1 MFGLAFKM
9 TFARKGRL
17 VLTSLAVILGTAF
30 LSGTYVFRDTIN
42 QTFDRLFADIF
53 RDVDAYVRS
62 TTFIELDFGGEQ
74 RATTPISVLD
84 TVRGVEGVSSATGDI
99 QAFARVIGK
108 DGEPLGSEGG
118 GPPTFGGIASSD
130 SAGLWIVDSG
140 RLPIGPNEMMLDRA
154 TADDG
159 EFAVGDTVRVVSFAG
174 PREFTLVGVASYGD
188 IASPG
193 GATFALF
200 DQPTASEFLLQPGF
214 VDAIL
219 VEGDGSV
226 SDEVLAER
234 IDAVL
239 SADLKLET
247 LTGAEITAEVQG
259 QIKDVLN
266 IFSTF
271 LIVFSYIAL
280 GIGSFVIYNV
290 FSITAAQRQRE
301 NALLRAIGASRRQV
315 SRAMLVE
322 SLAMGVVGSLIGF
335 GIGILLSQGLN
346 ALLQATG
353 FEVPTRGLAINPS
366 SFTNTLIAGV
376 VVTVF
381 AAWLPARRAGRVPPL
396 AAMRDTALDTAGNL
410 RRRVLIGL
418 GLVALGAIGLVAAMN
433 DAPVEVLGLGV
444 LGVFAGI
451 LVLGPAIARPVALF
465 IGVPVA
471 KLRGVSGSMARQN
484 AARNPKRTSRTAA
497 PVLIGVAL
505 VTAFSALAAS
515 IRTEIRDTFG
525 SAFSGDL
532 ALTVDSQGF
541 GGIPLTVTDDI
552 AALDG
557 VAQATGVGF
566 TTVRIVDPSEAPAIG
581 DTSGN
586 TGSEQVAPLPDLRG
600 SFVQTINPATISG
613 LFDIGVTQGDL
624 ASLGNDGLFV
634 EEDRATEKGWALG
647 DRLQVIRIDG
657 RVIDAEIRGFVSGD
671 TSFANYVAS
680 RDMFTDAPTPIFD
693 SFVYIKASDGTS
705 VDDLRDRVAAIS
717 SDVGVGSLQTKDEF
731 IEEQAAQI
739 NQVLALIYGLLAL
752 SIIIA
757 VVGIVITLL
766 LSVFE
771 RRREIGLLRAVG
783 MTRSQVRTTVR
794 WESVITSLLGA
805 VAGVVLGIV
814 MGIVVVAALSGDSG
828 IGFSLPVGSTITI
841 VIISFVLGVVAA
853 IYPAWRAT
861 KVNVVEAIATI

>member
-1 MFGLAFKM
+1 
-9 TFARKGRL
+9 
-17 VLTSLAVILGTAF
+17 
-30 LSGTYVFRDTIN
+30 
-42 QTFDRLFADIF
+42 
-53 RDVDAYVRS
+53 
-62 TTFIELDFGGEQ
+62 
-74 RATTPISVLD
+74 
-84 TVRGVEGVSSATGDI
+84 
-99 QAFARVIGK
+99 
-108 DGEPLGSEGG
+108 
-118 GPPTFGGIASSD
+118 
-130 SAGLWIVDSG
+130 
-140 RLPIGPNEMMLDRA
+140 
-154 TADDG
+154 
-159 EFAVGDTVRVVSFAG
+159 
-174 PREFTLVGVASYGD
+174 
-188 IASPG
+188 
-193 GATFALF
+193 LF

-219 VEGDGSV
+219 VAGDGSV
-226 SDEVLAER
+226 DDEALAAR
-234 IDAVL
+234 IDAAL
-239 SADLKLET
+239 SPDLKLET
-247 LTGAEITAEVQG
+247 LTGAEITAETQG

-271 LIVFSYIAL
+271 LIVFSFIAL

-301 NALLRAIGASRRQV
+301 NALMRAIGASRSQV

-322 SLAMGVVGSLIGF
+322 SLAMGVIGSLIGF
-335 GIGILLSQGLN
+335 GIGIVLSIGLN

-353 FEVPTRGLAINPS
+353 FEVPTRGLAIKPS

-376 VVTVF
+376 VVTVL

-396 AAMRDTALDTAGNL
+396 AAMRETALDTAGNL
-410 RRRVLIGL
+410 SRRVMIGL

-433 DAPVEVLGLGV
+433 DAPVQVLGLGV

-515 IRTEIRDTFG
+515 SRAEIRETFG

-532 ALTVDSQGF
+532 ALTVDARGF
-541 GGIPLTVTDDI
+541 GGIPLSVTDDI

-566 TTVRIVDPSEAPAIG
+566 TSVRIVDPSEAPTNNNA
-581 DTSGN
+581 S
-586 TGSEQVAPLPDLRG
+586 SEQVAPLPDQRG
-600 SFVQTINPATISG
+600 SLVQTVNPATISG
-613 LFDIGVTQGDL
+613 LFDLEVTQGDL
-624 ASLGNDGLFV
+624 ASLGNDGLLV
-634 EEDRATEKGWALG
+634 DEDRATEKGWALG
-647 DRLQVIRIDG
+647 DRLQIIRIDG
-657 RVIDAEIRGFVSGD
+657 RVIEAEIRGFVSGD
-671 TSFANYVAS
+671 TIFGNYVAS
-680 RDMFTDAPTPIFD
+680 REMFADSPTPIFD
-693 SFVYIKASDGTS
+693 AFVYIRASEGTE
-705 VDDLRDRVAAIS
+705 VGVLRDRVAAIS
-717 SDVGVGSLQTKDEF
+717 SDVGIGSLQTKDEF
-731 IEEQAAQI
+731 IDERAAQI
-739 NQVLALIYGLLAL
+739 NQILALIYGLLAL

-805 VAGVVLGIV
+805 AAGVVLGIV
-814 MGIVVVAALSGDSG
+814 MGVVVVAALSGDSG
-828 IGFSLPVGSTITI
+828 IEFSLPIRDTVAI
-841 VIISFVLGVVAA
+841 VIGSFLLGVVAA

-861 KVNVVEAIATI
+861 QVNVVEAIATT

>member
-366 SFTNTLIAGV
+366 SFINTLVAGV
-376 VVTVF
+376 VVTVT

-418 GLVALGAIGLVAAMN
+418 GLVALGGVGLVASMN
-433 DAPVEVLGLGV
+433 DAPVRVLGLGV

-465 IGVPVA
+465 IGMPVA

-541 GGIPLTVTDDI
+541 GGIPLTVTDQI
-552 AALDG
+552 AGLDG

-566 TTVRIVDPSEAPAIG
+566 TTVRIVDPSEPPTNG
-581 DTSGN
+581 ETSGKS
-586 TGSEQVAPLPDLRG
+586 GSEQVAPLPDLRG

-634 EEDRATEKGWALG
+634 EEDRATEKGWMLG
-647 DRLQVIRIDG
+647 DRLQIIRIDG

-693 SFVYIKASDGTS
+693 SFVYVKASDGTP
-705 VDDLRDRVAAIS
+705 VDELRDRVAAIS
-717 SDVGVGSLQTKDEF
+717 SSVGIGTLQTKDEF

-739 NQVLALIYGLLAL
+739 NQILALIYGLLAL
-752 SIIIA
+752 SIVIA

-805 VAGVVLGIV
+805 AAGVVLGIV
-814 MGIVVVAALSGDSG
+814 MGVVVVAALSGDSG
-828 IGFSLPVGSTITI
+828 IGFSLPVGSTISI
-841 VIISFVLGVVAA
+841 VVISFVLGVVAA
-853 IYPAWRAT
+853 IYPARRAT
-861 KVNVVEAIATI
+861 KVNVVEAIATT

>member
-1 MFGLAFKM
+1 MFRLALKM
-9 TFARKGRL
+9 TVARKGRL

-30 LSGTYVFRDTIN
+30 LSGTFVFRDTIN
-42 QTFDRLFADIF
+42 QTFDRLFADVF

-62 TTFIELDFGGEQ
+62 TTFLELDFGGEQ

-84 TVRGVEGVSSATGDI
+84 TVRGVEGVTSATGDI

-108 DGEPLGSEGG
+108 DGEPLGSEGN

-130 SAGLWIVDSG
+130 SAGLWTVAEG
-140 RLPIGPNEMMLDRA
+140 RLPLGPNEMMLDRA
-154 TADDG
+154 TADNGD
-159 EFAVGDTVRVVSFAG
+159 FVVGDTVRVVSFAG

-219 VEGDGSV
+219 VESDDSV
-226 SDEVLAER
+226 SDEVLAQR
-234 IDAVL
+234 IDAAL
-239 SADLKLET
+239 PAGLKLET

-301 NALLRAIGASRRQV
+301 NALMRAIGASRRQV
-315 SRAMLVE
+315 SRSLLVE
-322 SLAMGVVGSLIGF
+322 STAMGIIGSLVGF

-346 ALLQATG
+346 ALLKATG
-353 FEVPTRGLAINPS
+353 FEVPTRGLSINLS
-366 SFTNTLIAGV
+366 SFTNTVIAGV
-376 VVTVF
+376 LVTVL

-410 RRRVLIGL
+410 VRRVIIGL
-418 GLVALGAIGLVAAMN
+418 VLVALGAVGLVAAMN
-433 DAPVEVLGLGV
+433 DAPVQILGLGV

-451 LVLGPAIARPVALF
+451 LVLGPAIARPVALA

-541 GGIPLTVTDDI
+541 GGIPLTVTDQI
-552 AALDG
+552 AGLDG

-566 TTVRIVDPSEAPAIG
+566 TSVRIIDPNAPVESTTDQSSA
-581 DTSGN
+581 TPAQPGN
-586 TGSEQVAPLPDLRG
+586 QRG
-600 SFVQTINPATISG
+600 VFVQTINPATISG
-613 LFDIGVTQGDL
+613 LFDLGVTAGDL
-624 ASLGNDGLFV
+624 GTLGNDGIFV
-634 EEDRATEKGWALG
+634 EQDNAEDKGWKVG

-657 RVIDAEIRGFVSGD
+657 KVIDAEIRGFVSGE

-680 RDMFTDAPTPIFD
+680 REMFADAPTPIFD
-693 SFVYIKASDGTS
+693 SFVYIKAAQGA
-705 VDDLRDRVAAIS
+705 VIDDVRDRVAAIS
-717 SDVGVGSLQTKDEF
+717 SDAGIGSLQTRDEF
-731 IEEQAAQI
+731 IDEQAAQV
-739 NQVLALIYGLLAL
+739 NQILALIYGLLGL
-752 SIIIA
+752 SILIA
-757 VVGIVITLL
+757 IVGIVITLL

-805 VAGVVLGIV
+805 VSGVVLGIV
-814 MGIVVVAALSGDSG
+814 MGIVVVAALSGDSQ
-828 IGFSLPVGSTITI
+828 IGFSLPVTSTI
-841 VIISFVLGVVAA
+841 VIVLISFVLGVVAA
-853 IYPAWRAT
+853 IYPARRAT
-861 KVNVVEAIATI
+861 KVDVVQAIATT